1 METIDFIKNGI
12 ILTNLKASSKEEVF
26 QILHDKLYKRGNVK
40 ESFYKGLVEREKKFP
55 TGILLKSYNIAI
67 PHTDPEHVINP
78 SIAIATLQEPVV
90 FQCMDDENKSVD
102 VKMVFMLALNEAH
115 SHIEI
120 LQKIILLIQN
130 DLLLENLLKSQNKE
144 EFVQKIAQGQ

>member
-1 METIDFIKNGI
+1 MEPIDFIKNGI
-12 ILTNLKASSKEEVF
+12 ILTNLKANSKEEVF
-26 QILHDKLYKRGNVK
+26 KILYDKLYKSGNVK
-40 ESFYKGLVEREKKFP
+40 ESFYNGLVEREKRFP

-78 SIAIATLQEPVV
+78 SIAIATLQEPVI

-102 VKMVFMLALNEAH
+102 VKMVFILALKEAH

-120 LQKIILLIQN
+120 LQKIILMIQN
-130 DLLLENLLKSQNKE
+130 DLLLEKLLKSQNKE
-144 EFVQKIAQGQ
+144 EFVQQISQDQ

>member
-1 METIDFIKNGI
+1 MEPIDFIKNGI

-26 QILHDKLYKRGNVK
+26 KILYDKLYKSGNVK
-40 ESFYKGLVEREKKFP
+40 ESFYNGLVEREKKFP

-78 SIAIATLQEPVV
+78 SIAIATLEEPII
-90 FQCMDDENKSVD
+90 FQCMDDENKSVS
-102 VKMVFMLALNEAH
+102 VKMVFILALKESH

-120 LQKIILLIQN
+120 LQKIILMIQN
-130 DLLLENLLKSQNKE
+130 DLLLEKLLKSQNKE
-144 EFVQKIAQGQ
+144 EFVQQISENQ